1 MDHETRQDVMGKSWK
16 KAGKLEQ
23 AQKKGALFTKLAREI
38 SVAAKMGGG
47 DPEANSR
54 LKLAILAARE
64 ESCPKDTIERAIKKG
79 TGQLDDGSQIEEVV
93 YEGYG
98 PHGVG
103 ILVEC
108 QTDNRNRT
116 VSEIRSIFKSH
127 GGNLGESGAVA
138 WMFER
143 VALIQGKKANVGD
156 PEEEAIEVGANEVE
170 REDDGAF
177 SFYGTPE
184 DLDAIRTA
192 LQGRGWEISVAE
204 LSFKAKDQAQITDEQ
219 RQEVYELLEALEDND
234 DSHRVHANI

>member
-1 MDHETRQDVMGKSWK
+1 MGKGWK
-16 KAGKLEQ
+16 KAGKLEA
-23 AQKKGALFTKLAREI
+23 AQKKGAVFTKVAREI
-38 SVAAKMGGG
+38 AVAAKLGGG
-47 DPEANSR
+47 DPAANSR
-54 LKLAILAARE
+54 LKLAIDAAKE
-64 ESCPKDTIERAIKKG
+64 VSCPKDTIERAIKKG
-79 TGQLDDGSQIEEVV
+79 TGQLDDGAIIEEIV

-116 VSEIRSIFKSH
+116 VSEIRNVFKSN

-170 REDDGAF
+170 KEDDGVY
-177 SFYGTPE
+177 SFYAAPS
-184 DLDAIRTA
+184 DLDSVRTA
-192 LQGRGWEISVAE
+192 LQSRGWTISVAE
-204 LSFKAKDQAQITDEQ
+204 LSYKAKDKATISEEQ
-219 RQEVYELLEALEDND
+219 KAEVYELLEALEDND
-234 DSHRVHANI
+234 DSHRVHANL